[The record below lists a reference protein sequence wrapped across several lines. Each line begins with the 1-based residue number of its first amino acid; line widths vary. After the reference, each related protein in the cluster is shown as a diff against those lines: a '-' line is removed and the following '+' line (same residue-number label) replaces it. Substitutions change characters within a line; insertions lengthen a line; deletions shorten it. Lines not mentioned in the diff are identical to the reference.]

1 MAIINSLA
9 VGKAVKSMGG
19 ITYSTQ
25 QGRVIAKQKVTT
37 VKDAMSPSQLAQ
49 RNKLTATV
57 KLWRQ
62 YQADIKQFWTRL
74 DGYNSKYN
82 QFVSSNIGFANDT
95 FSYDPI
101 TQKVTQTKFQI
112 ARGYFP
118 INSIE
123 LKKGDPATATVRV
136 RAISNELRDNLKV
149 GDKLHFYDA
158 EYGKLQ
164 THIITQE
171 DIDDMLL
178 AGALIELHGDFLGA
192 IIGAIYEDMLGRNSD
207 AYSDMITLE

>member
-19 ITYSTQ
+19 ITYSTI

-37 VKDAMSPSQLAQ
+37 VRDAMTPSQLAQ
-49 RNKLTATV
+49 RSKLTATV

-62 YQADIKQFWTRL
+62 YQADLKQFWTRL

-101 TQKVTQTKFQI
+101 TQNVTQTRFQI

-118 INSIE
+118 VNIMRYDSVGSVAGSIHVT
-123 LKKGDPATATVRV
+123 LA
-136 RAISNELRDNLKV
+136 SNELIDNLMV
-149 GDKLHFYDA
+149 GDKIYLYEPKYGEFY
-158 EYGKLQ
+158 
-164 THIITQE
+164 THTITQE
-171 DIDDMLL
+171 NIDSALTTGFDIIYPEHF
-178 AGALIELHGDFLGA
+178 AGETIG
-192 IIGAIYEDMLGRNSD
+192 IIYKDLQGRNSD
-207 AYSDMITLE
+207 AYSDMVTIA